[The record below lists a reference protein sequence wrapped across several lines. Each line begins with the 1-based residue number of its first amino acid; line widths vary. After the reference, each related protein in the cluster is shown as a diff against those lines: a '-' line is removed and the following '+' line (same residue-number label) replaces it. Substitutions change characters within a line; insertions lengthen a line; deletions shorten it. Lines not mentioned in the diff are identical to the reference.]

1 MALHVMHKEH
11 MA

>member
-1 MALHVMHKEH
+1 MALHLIHKEH